1 MRVRMSGEKPTLTH
15 DRPDAVVSSDR
26 KIPRALVED
35 NTANAVGVLPKG
47 KRSTFSH
54 KPGELGSPAYSEM
67 FVIEPKYE
75 S

>member
-1 MRVRMSGEKPTLTH
+1 MSGEKPTLTH
-15 DRPDAVVSSDR
+15 DRSDAVVSSDR

-47 KRSTFSH
+47 KRSNVQ
-54 KPGELGSPAYSEM
+54 PQAGELGSPAYSEM